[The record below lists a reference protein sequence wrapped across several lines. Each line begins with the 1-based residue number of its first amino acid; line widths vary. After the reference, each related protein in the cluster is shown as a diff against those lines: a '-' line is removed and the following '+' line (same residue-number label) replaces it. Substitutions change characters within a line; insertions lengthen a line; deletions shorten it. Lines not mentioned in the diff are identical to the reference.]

1 MQLCL
6 NWLNREG
13 IMLKVDLKL
22 DLDNIE
28 KKLTRDGYGEGLVIA
43 GEKNPNIVALGADI
57 TESVRV
63 NWFRD
68 RFPERFYSIGIAEQ
82 NQIGIAAGLSL
93 AGKVPFVTNYGVFL
107 AGRAWDQ
114 IRTTVCYANL
124 NVKLGGAHGGIS
136 VGPDGATHQA
146 LEEISIMRCLPNMK
160 VVVPADLDETKKA
173 TVAAAETYG
182 PIYIRFGREK
192 VPSITNAD
200 TPFEIGKAYC
210 VREGTDAAVIAC
222 GPMVY
227 ESLVAADELAKE
239 GISCMVIN
247 NHTVKPLDAGT
258 LIEAA
263 QKTGAI
269 VTAEEHQLAGGMG
282 SAVLELIAQNYPVPA
297 KMVGVND
304 RFGESGDPD
313 VLMKEF
319 GLKSGNIIEAVR
331 DVLKRKNR
339 GRI

>member
-1 MQLCL
+1 M
-6 NWLNREG
+6 
-13 IMLKVDLKL
+13 ITVDLEL

-43 GEKNPNIVALGADI
+43 GETNGDVVALGADI

-68 RFPERFYSIGIAEQ
+68 KFPDRFYSIGIAEQ
-82 NQIGIAAGLSL
+82 NQMGIAAGLSL

-136 VGPDGATHQA
+136 VGQDGATHQA

-160 VVVPADLDETKKA
+160 MVVPADANETRKA
-173 TVAAAETYG
+173 TVAAAEMYG
-182 PIYIRFGREK
+182 PIYVRFGREK
-192 VPSITNAD
+192 VPSITRDD
-200 TPFEIGKAYC
+200 TPFEIGQAYC
-210 VREGTDAAVIAC
+210 VREGADVAIIAC

-227 ESLVAADELAKE
+227 ESLAAANALAGE
-239 GISCMVIN
+239 GIDCMVIN
-247 NHTVKPLDAGT
+247 NHTIKPLDAPA

-263 QKTGAI
+263 QKTGAV

-282 SAVLELIAQNYPVPA
+282 SAVTELLAQNCPVPVE
-297 KMVGVND
+297 MVGVND

-319 GLKSGNIIEAVR
+319 GLQSGDIVNAVR
-331 DVLKRKNR
+331 DVMKRK
-339 GRI
+339 